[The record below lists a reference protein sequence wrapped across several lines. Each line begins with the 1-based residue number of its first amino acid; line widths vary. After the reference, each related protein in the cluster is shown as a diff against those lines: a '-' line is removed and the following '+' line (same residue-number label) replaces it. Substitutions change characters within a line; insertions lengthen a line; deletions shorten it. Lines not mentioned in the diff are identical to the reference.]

1 MKTKARVFAYSF
13 QFQEMFLSKD
23 IFLVPYYIAKCIGG
37 TLDYVYCQNLGNTAI
52 PSVYRDASIR
62 KSVIDNDFRTMLK
75 YIVADAKHIDVL
87 FLWGCSLEHMLVVR
101 LFKFINPNGKVVIF
115 GDMEYPQAQILNE
128 TDFMCPRGVKG
139 KVKRYFTNFFMNNST
154 FIVANTEAYNEMKKL
169 CDRHKWTGL
178 LHFYPCL
185 DDEKF
190 QEFGIKRKSWDEKE
204 NIMVCVGRIG
214 CHQKNT
220 EMLLDALEKVDLKD
234 WRIYMIGPI
243 TSSFDLND
251 SGNFQNTIEEFF
263 SRNPQYKDKLIFTG
277 MIYDQKEV
285 FEYYN
290 RAKVLL
296 STSRHEG
303 FANVYSQAA
312 AMGCYIVSTDV
323 GGADVASNNWQ
334 FGKKL
339 VQEDSTMLAAII
351 REFVS
356 GNTIID
362 ESLSFLQDDIS
373 YSNKVNQVLL
383 PQMRLK

>member
-1 MKTKARVFAYSF
+1 MKRQAKVLAYSF

-23 IFLVPYYIAKCIGG
+23 IFLVPYYIAKCLGG
-37 TLDYVYCQNLGNTAI
+37 TLDYIYCQNLGNTTI
-52 PSVYRDASIR
+52 PSSYRGVTVKQS
-62 KSVIDNDFRTMLK
+62 SVGSDFRSMLRN
-75 YIVADAKHIDVL
+75 IVKDAKNIDVV
-87 FLWGCSLEHMLVVR
+87 FMWGSSLKHMMVVR
-101 LFKFINPNGKVVIF
+101 MYKILNPHGKVVIF
-115 GDMEYPQAQILNE
+115 GDMEFPQAKILNQ
-128 TDFMCPRGVKG
+128 TDFMCPKGVKG
-139 KVKRYFTNFFMNNST
+139 IVKRYFTNFFMNNTT
-154 FIVANTEAYNEMKKL
+154 FIVANTEAYKEMAKL

-190 QEFGIKRKSWDEKE
+190 NEFGIKRRSWEEKE

-214 CHQKNT
+214 CYQKNT

-234 WRIYMIGPI
+234 WKIYMIGPI
-243 TSSFDLND
+243 TSSFDLNE
-251 SGNFQNTIEEFF
+251 SGDFQKNIDGFF
-263 SRNPQYKDKLIFTG
+263 NRNPQYKEKLIFTG

-290 RAKVLL
+290 RAKILL

-334 FGKKL
+334 FGTVVK
-339 VQEDSTMLAAII
+339 QESSVILAEILSRIINGDS
-351 REFVS
+351 V
-356 GNTIID
+356 ID
-362 ESLSFLQDDIS
+362 TQYSLDIESIS
-373 YSNKVNQVLL
+373 YSTMTNYTLL
-383 PQMRLK
+383 PKIAI